1 MSVIIQDEKYWDPR
15 FKGSEVKFV
24 IVCQKDHADG
34 RGYTSSILGYR
45 TYSDAEGDFAYQT
58 YTNGPGKL
66 YAVCKPEENWN
77 CDFCGQDCGDNL
89 VVARGGQY
97 CATCDKEH
105 KEDYAEPAPEPVRK
119 PKRVIKLR
127 KSSK

>member
-1 MSVIIQDEKYWDPR
+1 MSVTVQSEKYWDPR

-24 IVCQKDHADG
+24 IVCNKDHD
-34 RGYTSSILGYR
+34 RGYTTSILGYR

-66 YAVCKPEENWN
+66 FAVSEPEANWN
-77 CDFCGQDCGDNL
+77 CDDCGKDCGDNL
-89 VVARGGQY
+89 VSVCNSGQY
-97 CATCDKEH
+97 CAACYKDYKD
-105 KEDYAEPAPEPVRK
+105 DYAEPAPK